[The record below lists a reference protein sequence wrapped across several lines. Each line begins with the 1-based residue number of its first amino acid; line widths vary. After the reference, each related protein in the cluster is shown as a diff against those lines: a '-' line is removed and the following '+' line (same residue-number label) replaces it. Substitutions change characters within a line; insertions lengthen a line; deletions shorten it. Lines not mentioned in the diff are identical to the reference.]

1 MLFKQPQILWFL
13 LALAIPVIVHLFQLR
28 KFKPEFFTNVR
39 LLKDLLSQ
47 TRKSSKL
54 KKYLLLAS
62 RLGLLLALIFMFAQ
76 PFLKAKDSQFAQNEL
91 VFVVDNSLSMQ
102 AKGTE
107 GELFKRT
114 LENILT
120 QVPDDVPFSLY
131 TNDDA
136 LHDISTKTSQKD
148 IQQLNYSPNS
158 FSLDKIFLRLS
169 SHNKQFSKDVVV
181 FTDGKNIKWPKV
193 DDTSNVKFFAQLLK
207 SQDKN
212 NCSIDSVYVSKV
224 SDNFYD
230 INVKIKTFGD
240 FEKELPVSLF
250 NDNKIIA
257 KAIFDIN
264 KNQEITF
271 TIPKKTFNG
280 YVEIDD
286 QSLTFDNTYYFSIKN
301 FEKNKIVSVGNSIN
315 NAFLRRIYSPNEF
328 DFSTTESF
336 NFDSKSLAEIP
347 FLILN
352 EVENISE
359 QNILLLRDYL
369 ENGGNLI
376 FIPSANGSIENY
388 NKLFESYG
396 LRFSSLEKTEKKI
409 TKIAQQH
416 PVFKGV
422 FDKQITDFQYPSVQ
436 ANFDVN
442 SSFPG
447 IFHLEDGKPLL
458 VAIPLKTSQ
467 LYVFSTPINRQN
479 STFIETPL
487 VVPIF
492 YNMAK
497 INVSSDL
504 IAFNL
509 GSQNQLMVD
518 VKGSANQVLEVKNET
533 ESFIP
538 MQQMLSNKIKLS
550 FVDYPLM
557 PGNFNVFQNDKNIQ
571 PISFNYSRLES
582 NILDKSTSL
591 PSNIEEVSSIN
602 DMLERFKKD
611 RTTKDLWR
619 WFLFLALFFLIAEIF
634 IQKYVK

>member
-193 DDTSNVKFFAQLLK
+193 DETSNVKFFAQLLK

-315 NAFLRRIYSPNEF
+315 NAFLRRIYNPNEF

>member
-467 LYVFSTPINRQN
+467 LYVFSAPINRQN

-518 VKGSANQVLEVKNET
+518 VKGSANQVLEVKNDT
-533 ESFIP
+533 EAFIP

-591 PSNIEEVSSIN
+591 PSNVEEVSSIS